1 MLVYYQ
7 YTLIKSMK
15 VITEFSL
22 QISEKEHYGKKCDFT
37 LMYF

>member
-7 YTLIKSMK
+7 HTLIKSMK

-22 QISEKEHYGKKCDFT
+22 QISEKNIMEKNVI
-37 LMYF
+37 LL